1 MKNRLLA
8 RIQKVTRSRSK
19 LFCAFLTLGY
29 PSLDATGR
37 LIEAFEKEGVDIIEL
52 GFPFSDPLA
61 DGPTIQ
67 FSSERALAKGVH
79 SEDVFRIVKE
89 LRRKGSRIPILFFSY
104 LNPIL
109 HYGFKKFLRRA
120 KSSGFD
126 GLIIPDLPPEEEP
139 ALQKECQRLGL
150 TLSFLIAPTTEKKRA
165 GVIARASRGFI
176 YYVSV
181 RGVTGAR
188 QSLPEDIKKHLSA
201 LRRVSDK
208 PFLVGFGVSTPEQ
221 AKALSRISQGVIV
234 GSALIDHLRR
244 SGGKIDSTVQFVRE
258 MIRSVKG
265 KNAGTARA

>member
-1 MKNRLLA
+1 MKNRLQA

-29 PSLDATGR
+29 PNLDATAR
-37 LIEAFEKEGVDIIEL
+37 LIEAFENEGVDIIEL

-79 SEDVFRIVKE
+79 VKDAFRVVRG
-89 LRRKGSRIPILFFSY
+89 LRRRGCRIPILFFSY

-109 HYGFKKFLRRA
+109 HYGFKKFLAHA

-126 GLIIPDLPPEEEP
+126 GLIIPDLPPEEEL
-139 ALQKECQRLGL
+139 ALQKECRRLDL
-150 TLSFLIAPTTEKKRA
+150 TLSFLIAPTTEKRRA
-165 GVIARASRGFI
+165 ATIAHRSRGFV

-188 QSLPEDIKKHLSA
+188 QSLPGDIKRHLRL
-201 LRRVSDK
+201 LRRISGK
-208 PFLVGFGVSTPEQ
+208 PFLVGFGVSSSEQ
-221 AKALSRISQGVIV
+221 AKALSRMSEGVIV
-234 GSALIDHLRR
+234 GSVLIDHLRR
-244 SGGKIDSTVQFVRE
+244 SGGKIDSTVRFVRE

-265 KNAGTARA
+265 KNGGAARA